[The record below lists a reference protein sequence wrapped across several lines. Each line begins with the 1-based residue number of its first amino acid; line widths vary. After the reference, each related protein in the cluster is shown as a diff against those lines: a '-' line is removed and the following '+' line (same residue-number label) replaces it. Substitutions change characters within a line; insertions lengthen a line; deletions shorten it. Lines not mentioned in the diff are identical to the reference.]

1 MKTFISLAFLLF
13 TAGSYAQELSH
24 KNQIIDAIG
33 QNRFERLEG
42 SQSKSLL
49 FMNERIE
56 MGYSI
61 MELAGE
67 KTAGFDTINEVQVS
81 NPDKTTSTVS
91 VTDFIQMYE
100 ASSLN
105 ILRVQ
110 LAYSQSSY
118 TYYRLGNTGKVLI
131 LHSIESITKSL
142 NNK

>member
-1 MKTFISLAFLLF
+1 
-13 TAGSYAQELSH
+13 
-24 KNQIIDAIG
+24 
-33 QNRFERLEG
+33 
-42 SQSKSLL
+42 
-49 FMNERIE
+49 
-56 MGYSI
+56 

-67 KTAGFDTINEVQVS
+67 KTAGCDTINEVQVS

-91 VTDFIQMYE
+91 VIDFIQMYE

-105 ILRVQ
+105 ILQVQ

-131 LHSIESITKSL
+131 LHSSESITKSL